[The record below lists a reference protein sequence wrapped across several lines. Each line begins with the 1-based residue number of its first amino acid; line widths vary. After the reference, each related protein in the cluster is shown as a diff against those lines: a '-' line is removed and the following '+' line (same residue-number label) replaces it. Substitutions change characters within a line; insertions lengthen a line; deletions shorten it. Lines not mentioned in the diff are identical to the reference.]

1 MRLAKTI
8 TLLVIGILVIVF
20 VPIAI
25 ILYFGMTTGEI
36 PEEGLLIGTIVGV
49 SVLSA
54 LLVPGFLGLR
64 WLRDRKIRNH
74 GILSKAKILNVKGTS
89 LRINGCP
96 VFELDLEVH
105 PPYDQSFT
113 TTVDYCAR
121 YPEFEKLMPGTKI
134 QVFWLPGTTDV
145 VIAGETD

>member
-8 TLLVIGILVIVF
+8 TFMVIGILVLVF
-20 VPIAI
+20 VPTAI
-25 ILYFGMTTGEI
+25 IMYFGMTTGEI

-54 LLVPGFLGLR
+54 LLVPAFLALR

-74 GILSKAKILNVKGTS
+74 GILSKAKILTAKRTS

-121 YPEFEKLMPGTKI
+121 YPEWEKLMPGTKI

-145 VIAGETD
+145 VVAGETD